1 LAKSN
6 LSEINSGSLNLFI
19 PIILYRFGFRL
30 FLNDYKS
37 MYKKKAQTSPIK
49 TALFLGVAHLSFAT
63 NANAN

>member
-1 LAKSN
+1 
-6 LSEINSGSLNLFI
+6 
-19 PIILYRFGFRL
+19 
-30 FLNDYKS
+30 